1 MKLLATTTR
10 YYLLLAAL
18 LFVLGTGALYAGLVW
33 ALRSEMEEKLV
44 TERGYLIPILRRTG
58 RLPLPLGDQRT
69 LSRRP
74 RPAGFD
80 DTLEYDPV
88 GRRWEP
94 FRQLHFPV
102 QVHGTTYWVTLRKS
116 LLENDSPLGVVLSV
130 MAAVLVGLLL
140 SLAGLNQ
147 WLSGRLWQ
155 PFHQT
160 LAALRGY
167 ELQGQPAALRL
178 PAATPIDEF
187 TELNQALTQ
196 MSARLAAEYQSLKE
210 FTENAAHETQ
220 TPLAILQAKL
230 ERLLQLGTHD
240 AQMAPLLRD
249 AYQATLRLSR
259 LHQGLTLLSKIENGQ
274 FPNPTPLRLA
284 DVVAEKLALLEEL
297 LSGKELVLSYEAI
310 DPLPVRM
317 HPALADSLVVNL
329 LQNAIKHNRVGGSLL
344 VRLMPDTLEIR
355 NTGPAPTGD
364 PARFFERFQKQ
375 HVGSA
380 SPGLGLSVVRQVCR
394 YYGFGVRYTYE
405 AAAGQHVLRVS
416 TRPDK
421 Q

>member
-18 LFVLGTGALYAGLVW
+18 LFAVGTAALYAGLVW
-33 ALRSEMEEKLV
+33 ALRAEMEEKLV
-44 TERGYLIPILRRTG
+44 TERNYLTPILQRTG

-69 LSRRP
+69 LSRRS

-116 LLENDSPLGVVLSV
+116 LLENDSPLGVVLTV
-130 MAAVLVGLLL
+130 MATVLVGLLL
-140 SLAGLNQ
+140 SLAALNR

-155 PFHQT
+155 PFYQT

-178 PAATPIDEF
+178 PATPVEEF

-196 MSARLAAEYQSLKE
+196 MSERLTAEYQSLKE

-230 ERLLQLGTHD
+230 ERLLQLGAHD
-240 AQMAPLLRD
+240 AAMAPLLRD
-249 AYQATLRLSR
+249 AYGATLRLSR

-274 FPNPTPLRLA
+274 FPNPLPLRLA
-284 DVVAEKLALLEEL
+284 EVVSEKLALLEEL
-297 LSGKELVLSYEAI
+297 ISGKELMLSYEAT
-310 DPLPVRM
+310 DPVPVAM

-329 LQNAIKHNRVGGSLL
+329 LQNAIKHNRVGGTLA
-344 VRLMPDTLEIR
+344 VRLAAGTLEIR
-355 NTGPAPTGD
+355 NSGPAPTGD

-394 YYGFGVRYTYE
+394 YYGFAVRYTYE

-416 TRPDK
+416 IRPGRR
-421 Q
+421 

>member
-18 LFVLGTGALYAGLVW
+18 LFAAGTAALYAGLVW
-33 ALRSEMEEKLV
+33 ALRTEMEEKLV
-44 TERGYLIPILRRTG
+44 TERGYLTPILQRTG

-69 LSRRP
+69 LSRHP
-74 RPAGFD
+74 RPAGFS

-102 QVHGTTYWVTLRKS
+102 QVKGVTYWVTLRKS

-130 MAAVLVGLLL
+130 LAAVLIGLLL
-140 SLAGLNQ
+140 SLAALNR

-167 ELQGQPAALRL
+167 ELQRQPATLRL
-178 PAATPIDEF
+178 PATGIDEF

-196 MSARLAAEYQSLKE
+196 LSERLGAEYQSLKE

-230 ERLLQLGTHD
+230 ERLLQLG
-240 AQMAPLLRD
+240 ARNAEMAPLLRD
-249 AYQATLRLSR
+249 AYGATLRLSR

-274 FPNPTPLRLA
+274 FPDAVPLRLA
-284 DVVAEKLALLEEL
+284 EVVAEKLGLLEEL
-297 LSGKELVLSYEAI
+297 VSGKELTLTYEAA
-310 DPLPVRM
+310 DPVPVRM

-329 LQNAIKHNRVGGSLL
+329 LQNAIKHNHPGGTLT
-344 VRLMPDTLEIR
+344 VRLGPHALEVR
-355 NTGPAPTGD
+355 NTGPTLSGD
-364 PARFFERFQKQ
+364 PSRYFERFQKQ
-375 HVGSA
+375 LPGSP
-380 SPGLGLSVVRQVCR
+380 SPGLGLSIVQQVCR
-394 YYGFGVRYTYE
+394 HYGFGLRYTYE
-405 AAAGQHVLRVS
+405 PATGLHVLHVS
-416 TRPDK
+416 TYGLD
-421 Q
+421 

>member
-18 LFVLGTGALYAGLVW
+18 LFAAGTAALYAGLVW

-44 TERGYLIPILRRTG
+44 TEQGYLTPILQRTG
-58 RLPLPLGDQRT
+58 RMPLPLGDQRV

-80 DTLEYDPV
+80 DTLEFDPV

-102 QVHGTTYWVTLRKS
+102 QVRGVTYWVTLRKS

-130 MAAVLVGLLL
+130 MAAVLIGLLL
-140 SLAGLNQ
+140 SLAALNR

-167 ELQGQPAALRL
+167 ELQRQPAALTL
-178 PAATPIDEF
+178 PPTAIDEF

-196 MSARLAAEYQSLKE
+196 MSERLAAEYQSLKE

-230 ERLLQLGTHD
+230 ERLLQLGARD
-240 AQMAPLLRD
+240 AEMAPLLRD
-249 AYQATLRLSR
+249 AYGATLRLSR

-274 FPNPTPLRLA
+274 FPDAVALNLA
-284 DVVAEKLALLEEL
+284 DVVTEKLALLEEL
-297 LSGKELVLSYEAI
+297 VSGKELTLTYDAA

-317 HPALADSLVVNL
+317 HPALAESLVVNL
-329 LQNAIKHNRVGGSLL
+329 LQNALKHNHVGGTLL
-344 VRLMPDTLEIR
+344 VHLRAGTLEVR
-355 NTGPAPTGD
+355 NSGSAPTGD
-364 PARFFERFQKQ
+364 PARYFERFQKQ
-375 HVGSA
+375 QPGSA
-380 SPGLGLSVVRQVCR
+380 SPGLGLSIVQQVCR
-394 YYGFGVRYTYE
+394 HYGFGLRYTYE
-405 AAAGQHVLRVS
+405 AATGLHVLHVS
-416 TRPDK
+416 TRPAAA
-421 Q
+421 

>member
-18 LFVLGTGALYAGLVW
+18 LFAVGTAALYAGLVW

-44 TERGYLIPILRRTG
+44 TERNYLTPILQRTG

-140 SLAGLNQ
+140 SLAALNR

-167 ELQGQPAALRL
+167 ELQRQPAALRL
-178 PAATPIDEF
+178 PSTSIDEF

-196 MSARLAAEYQSLKE
+196 MSERLTAEYQSLKE

-230 ERLLQLGTHD
+230 ERLLQLGARD
-240 AQMAPLLRD
+240 AAMAPLLRD
-249 AYQATLRLSR
+249 AYGATLRLSR

-274 FPNPTPLRLA
+274 FPNPAPLRLA
-284 DVVAEKLALLEEL
+284 EVVTEKLALLEEL
-297 LSGKELVLSYEAI
+297 ISGKALVLSCEAT
-310 DPLPVRM
+310 DPVPVSM
-317 HPALADSLVVNL
+317 HPALADSLVGNL
-329 LQNAIKHNRVGGSLL
+329 LQNAIKHNRVGGSLA
-344 VRLMPDTLEIR
+344 VRLTPDTLEIR
-355 NTGPAPTGD
+355 NTGPVPTGD
-364 PARFFERFQKQ
+364 PSRYFERFQKQ
-375 HVGSA
+375 QPGSA
-380 SPGLGLSVVRQVCR
+380 SPGLGLSVVQQVCR

-405 AAAGQHVLRVS
+405 AGSGHHVLRVS
-416 TRPDK
+416 TRPAN